1 MAVGTWSVR
10 IDGSGPFDEDAHV
23 LPLAVELR
31 FVADDD
37 VVVHGLG
44 DSVDGELDARI
55 LHGPH
60 EARTGPARIAAAV
73 RLADDQLTLVRDFSV
88 FRLVHAEVEGSGE
101 VALLRLVAGAAS
113 DVRTA
118 LALAGDHVA
127 VVVVRSA
134 RITVAGFASVAR
146 FRQAP
151 EFRKTLVTVPS
162 GDVALAHALA
172 AVDVAALVLVSAQQ
186 VAAALLA
193 SVVVLFRK
201 VPESVLALV
210 AATTFHVALAVALA
224 GHQTVLRI
232 VARVA
237 DSVVQRSARIAVA
250 RKTNV
255 RIGQYFIRILVKM

>member
-1 MAVGTWSVR
+1 M
-10 IDGSGPFDEDAHV
+10 
-23 LPLAVELR
+23 
-31 FVADDD
+31 
-37 VVVHGLG
+37 
-44 DSVDGELDARI
+44 
-55 LHGPH
+55 
-60 EARTGPARIAAAV
+60 
-73 RLADDQLTLVRDFSV
+73 
-88 FRLVHAEVEGSGE
+88 
-101 VALLRLVAGAAS
+101 
-113 DVRTA
+113 RTA

-146 FRQAP
+146 FRQAI

-162 GDVALAHALA
+162 GDVAFAHALA
-172 AVDVAALVLVSAQQ
+172 AVHVAALVLVSAQQ
-186 VAAALLA
+186 MAAALLA
-193 SVVVLFRK
+193 SVLVLFRK

-255 RIGQYFIRILVKM
+255 RIGQQFIRILVKI